1 MKEVRLV
8 MKMAGLSH
16 VAIVYM
22 GLVTMVYLATD
33 GFRKNAPFVFTF
45 PVVILGVVTLNTR
58 MPVRKKLFTAASF
71 FLVCKFFKLNVV
83 RELSKSKV
91 NWRFSYVQK
100 SKLLFLIL
108 TALQSKNPRKFP
120 ATPSGKHLFVAA
132 ALYQWSMNP
141 RQLELNAALIC
152 ASHACYLL
160 SFIRA
165 VKTWWKTLA
174 IVTSVFTVIFFYT
187 VFYDLFRSLP
197 MVVVVCCLTNGVIA
211 LSFVAAGSVWKK
223 GSQIAYAETAAFSR
237 FMGIF
242 LLLLC
247 DVALLS
253 NQFARHTQQ
262 LTWYLNL
269 CYYVSQY
276 LLFTSNVR
284 AF

>member
-1 MKEVRLV
+1 MKEVRLL

-16 VAIVYM
+16 VALVYM

-45 PVVILGVVTLNTR
+45 PVVILGLVTLNTR
-58 MPVRKKLFTAASF
+58 MPLRKKIFTAASF
-71 FLVCKFFKLNVV
+71 FLVV
-83 RELSKSKV
+83 S
-91 NWRFSYVQK
+91 
-100 SKLLFLIL
+100 
-108 TALQSKNPRKFP
+108 P
-120 ATPSGKHLFVAA
+120 AAKHLFLAA
-132 ALYQWSMNP
+132 ALYNWSVKP

-165 VKTWWKTLA
+165 VKFWWRTLA
-174 IVTSVFTVIFFYT
+174 IVTAFFTCFFFYY
-187 VFYDLFRSLP
+187 VFADLFRSLP
-197 MVVVVCCLTNGVIA
+197 TVVAVCCLTNAVIA

-223 GSQIAYAETAAFSR
+223 GSNIAYAETAAFSR

-262 LTWYLNL
+262 ITWYLN
-269 CYYVSQY
+269 CIYYVSQY

>member
-58 MPVRKKLFTAASF
+58 MPVRKKLFTAA
-71 FLVCKFFKLNVV
+71 
-83 RELSKSKV
+83 
-91 NWRFSYVQK
+91 Q
-100 SKLLFLIL
+100 
-108 TALQSKNPRKFP
+108 TPRNFP

-165 VKTWWKTLA
+165 VKKWWKTLA